1 VTCWTWADDGGDLVA
16 ARQQEPNLAVLVDD
30 ADQVL
35 DTPADAVLRAIAGDA
50 RRGRGLVAC
59 AADTTTLLTQYR
71 GTAVEVARAQTGILL
86 SPQGISDGELFGVR
100 TARSLERV
108 PGRGLLAVRG
118 SATEIQ
124 VARTGATGCC

>member
-1 VTCWTWADDGGDLVA
+1 MPTTCSTPPRTRCCGS
-16 ARQQEPNLAVLVDD
+16 AV
-30 ADQVL
+30 
-35 DTPADAVLRAIAGDA
+35 GDA

-59 AADTTTLLTQYR
+59 AADTATLLTQYR

-118 SATEIQ
+118 RATEIQ
-124 VARTGATGCC
+124 VARAGEGRRALTIQAHPWTPCPQHRGPADAHEQR